1 MNKDI
6 QNDVNSPFINWI
18 KKHPLALI
26 IFVSVFLR
34 ISVAFFMG
42 NEVVDLP
49 GIFDQISYH
58 NLAIRVL
65 DGHGFTF
72 GESWWPI
79 TQAGEPTAHWSYPY
93 TLFLVGIYSIFGVHP
108 LAARILQAVIV
119 GVLHPYIIWRIGEKI
134 FGRDIGLIA
143 SGVTALYAY
152 FIYYSA
158 ALMTE
163 PFYITT
169 ILFSLYMG
177 MGVAESRNML
187 QDVRLGIAL
196 GISIGMTV
204 ILRQV
209 FLLFIPFLFLW
220 IWIARFKQH
229 NPWPPLR
236 LRVPIVSSVISLAL
250 IVLFILP
257 ISLYNQSRFGRF
269 VLLNTNSGYA
279 FFWGNHPIYGT
290 KFIPIL
296 PSETYQKLIPAEI
309 RQLDEAA
316 LDQELLSRGIRFIV
330 DDPKRYVLL
339 SISRISAYF
348 MFWPSVNSDFISNVS
363 RVVSF
368 GLMLPF
374 MTYGLFLG
382 IRKIISMRGRR
393 LLNLITSPEGL
404 LILFVIVYSG
414 VHILTWALIRY
425 RLPVDAVLMS
435 FAGLALY
442 NVAQWI
448 SVRFRRRNVSFE
460 LGNKME

>member
-1 MNKDI
+1 MSRENKTNAYRSI
-6 QNDVNSPFINWI
+6 LIRI
-18 KKHPLALI
+18 KEQPLILI
-26 IFVSVFLR
+26 IFVSVLLR
-34 ISVAFFMG
+34 VLAAFYMG
-42 NEVVDLP
+42 NDVIDLP

-58 NLAIRVL
+58 NLALRVL

-79 TQAGEPTAHWSYPY
+79 TQAGEPTAHWSYSY
-93 TLFLVGIYSIFGVHP
+93 TLFLVGVYSLFGVHP

-134 FGRDIGLIA
+134 FGRNIGLIA

-177 MGVAESRNML
+177 MEATKSRNMT
-187 QDVRLGIAL
+187 QDIRIGIAL
-196 GISIGMTV
+196 GISIGMTI

-220 IWIARFKQH
+220 IWIARYKQH
-229 NPWPPLR
+229 RPSASLKLR
-236 LRVPIVSSVISLAL
+236 FPMVSSVISLAL
-250 IVLFILP
+250 VVLFILP
-257 ISLYNQSRFGRF
+257 ISLFNQSRFGRF

-296 PSETYQKLIPAEI
+296 PSGTYQRLIPAEI
-309 RQLDEAA
+309 RQLDEAS
-316 LDQELLSRGIRFIV
+316 LDQELLSRGIRFV
-330 DDPKRYVLL
+330 VEDPKRYVLL
-339 SISRISAYF
+339 SISRIPAYF

-363 RVVSF
+363 RVISF
-368 GLMLPF
+368 GFMLPF
-374 MTYGLFLG
+374 MAYGLFLG
-382 IRKIISMRGRR
+382 AGKIIFKKRRG
-393 LLNLITSPEGL
+393 LLNLIASPEGL
-404 LILFVIVYSG
+404 LILFAIVYSG

-425 RLPVDAVLMS
+425 RLPVDAVLMP
-435 FAGLALY
+435 FAGLALSDI
-442 NVAQWI
+442 AQRI
-448 SVRFRRRNVSFE
+448 SRKVR
-460 LGNKME
+460 